1 MKRLLVQLSELGVK
15 LQLDGGDLRVTA
27 PQGVLTAELRQALRE
42 HKASLVEGLR
52 AKVAID
58 EPPVIEPDPAH
69 AHEPFPLTEL
79 QHAYWM
85 GRMGRIGGLALGQ
98 VATHLYMEYD
108 SPGLDVPR
116 LQAAL
121 NRLIQRHGTLRTIVD
136 GDGQQRVLLEVPP
149 YRITVADLSDA
160 PPDIAQR
167 AVDAVR
173 AELSHQVFPADRSP
187 LFDIRITRLPT
198 LRQRLHL
205 SLDLLILDNHSIH
218 LFLREW
224 MRLYANPA
232 LAIAP
237 IGIAYRDCVLA
248 ERRWRESAAY
258 QRAHAYWMAK
268 VDALP
273 AAPQL
278 PLRWSAAPADSGR
291 FVRRG
296 GRLDAARWQRL
307 KAAARSH
314 GLTPS
319 GLVMALYAEVLARW
333 SASPQFTINLTL
345 DNRPPL
351 HADVPQVLGNFSS
364 LLLQEVDRS
373 DSRQPLLA
381 FAQGLQKRFLANY
394 EHRQVCGVS
403 VMREWSKRR
412 RNPAGA
418 AMPVVFT
425 SALAGEDEGQGE
437 QVFGPRIHTESQ
449 TSQVWLDH
457 VALEEGGSLC
467 FEWYSADAV
476 FEPAVVDAMFDVYRG
491 LIERLGDDPSLL
503 HGHDLLPLPQAMQRR
518 RDLVARTA
526 GDLPQRPLHA
536 AFVEQARQRPD
547 AIALV
552 APGRSMTRGQLLAE
566 SAAVAEWLQQ
576 AGVQPGRPVAVAGR
590 KGWEQVVAAIGVL
603 LAGAAYLPVDADLPP
618 RRQLELLRIG
628 EVRHVLAQAGALDDV
643 AHQGDWAVHE
653 IRAGQAGQAGGSA
666 ATGFSAALERSLER
680 SLQQPLEQL
689 AYVIFTS
696 GTTGVPKGVMID
708 HRGAANTVM
717 HINRMVNAG
726 ADSRVLAVSSLSFD
740 LSVYDIFG
748 VLGAGGSLVL
758 PDPAK
763 GHDAQHWRELV
774 VQHGV
779 TLWNSAPQLMQMLMD
794 SFGAGDAT
802 PLAALR
808 HVLLSGDF
816 IPLALP
822 QRIKDRAAQA
832 SVIALG
838 GATEASIWSNF
849 HVVDGVQPGW
859 ASIPYGRALP
869 NQTMAVHD
877 HAMRL
882 CPDQVKGRIFIGG
895 IGLAMGYW
903 QDAAKTDERFV
914 RHPQTGERL
923 YHTGDIG
930 RYAADGDII
939 IIGREDSQV
948 KIRGHRVEL
957 GEIEAALR
965 AHPSI
970 KQAVASVTG
979 APPELV
985 AHIEL
990 AFGAPEPTAAAVQD
1004 HLREH
1009 LPGHM
1014 LPQHL
1019 LFVPRL
1025 PVSANGKVD
1034 RQALPALTQH
1044 AAAPRALVAPR
1055 SDIERRIVEVWS
1067 RIFIGVD
1074 IGVTDDFFELG
1085 GDSLLLTQLLRELNE
1100 AMPFPVDVGQL
1111 YRSQTPE
1118 MLARLYASLAPDAT
1132 HESPQSAPGMAE
1144 QAPHGAPI
1152 ELLA

>member
-15 LQLDGGDLRVTA
+15 LQLDGEDLRITA

-42 HKASLVEGLR
+42 HKASLVEALG
-52 AKVAID
+52 AKKAAID
-58 EPPVIEPDPAH
+58 EPPRIEPDPAR

-85 GRMGRIGGLALGQ
+85 GRMGGMALDQ
-98 VATHLYMEYD
+98 VATHLYTEYD

-116 LQAAL
+116 LEAAL

-136 GDGQQRVLLEVPP
+136 SGGQQRVLPEVPP

-160 PPDIAQR
+160 PPDAAQP

-173 AELSHQVFPADRSP
+173 AELSHQVFQTDRWP
-187 LFDIRITRLPT
+187 LFDIRITQLPQA
-198 LRQRLHL
+198 RQRMHL
-205 SLDLLILDNHSIH
+205 SLDMLILDNHSIH
-218 LFLREW
+218 LFHREW
-224 MRLYANPA
+224 MRLYADPKFA
-232 LAIAP
+232 MTP

-258 QRAHAYWMAK
+258 QRANAYWMDK
-268 VDALP
+268 VDSLP

-278 PLRWSAAPADSGR
+278 PVRWSAAPTDSGR

-307 KAAARSH
+307 KAAAQSH

-319 GLVMALYAEVLARW
+319 SLVMAMYAEVLARW

-351 HADVPQVLGNFSS
+351 HADVHQVLGNFSS
-364 LLLQEVDRS
+364 LLLQAVDRS
-373 DSRQPLLA
+373 DSQQTLLA

-394 EHRQVCGVS
+394 DHRQVCGVS

-425 SALAGEDEGQGE
+425 SALAGEDEGKGE
-437 QVFGPRIHTESQ
+437 PVFGPRIRTESQ

-476 FEPAVVDAMFDVYRG
+476 FEPAVVDAMFEAYRG

-503 HGHDLLPLPQAMQRR
+503 HGSDLLPLPQAMQQR

-526 GDLPQRPLHA
+526 GELPQRPLHA

-552 APGRSMTRGQLLAE
+552 APGRIMTRGQLLAE
-566 SAAVAEWLQQ
+566 SAAVAEWLHQ
-576 AGVQPGRPVAVAGR
+576 AGVQPGRPVAVVGR
-590 KGWEQVVAAIGVL
+590 KGWEQVVAVYGAL

-628 EVRHVLAQAGALDDV
+628 EVGHVLAQAGAMDDV
-643 AHQGDWAVHE
+643 AYQGDWAVHE
-653 IRAGQAGQAGGSA
+653 IRAGQAVETA
-666 ATGFSAALERSLER
+666 AIGFSSALERSLER
-680 SLQQPLEQL
+680 SLQQPLDQL

-717 HINRMVNAG
+717 HVNRLVNAG

-763 GHDAQHWRELV
+763 GHDAQSWRELM

-794 SFGAGDAT
+794 SFGTGDAT
-802 PLAALR
+802 QLAALR

-822 QRIKDRAAQA
+822 QRIRDRAAQA
-832 SVIALG
+832 RVISLG

-849 HVVDGVQPGW
+849 HVIDGVQPGW

-869 NQTMAVHD
+869 NQTMAVYD

-914 RHPQTGERL
+914 HHPQTGERL
-923 YHTGDIG
+923 YDTGDMG
-930 RYAADGDII
+930 RYASDGDIV

-990 AFGAPEPTAAAVQD
+990 AFGAPDLTAAAVQI

-1034 RQALPALTQH
+1034 RQALPALTEH
-1044 AAAPRALVAPR
+1044 AAAPRTLVAPR
-1055 SDIERRIVEVWS
+1055 NDTERRIVEVWS

-1074 IGVTDDFFELG
+1074 IGVTDNFFELG

-1111 YRSQTPE
+1111 YRCQTPE
-1118 MLARLYASLAPDAT
+1118 MLARLY
-1132 HESPQSAPGMAE
+1132 ESGEQDPVQGEPLSAPGAAE
-1144 QAPHGAPI
+1144 QALDSAPV

>member
-15 LQLDGGDLRVTA
+15 LQLDGEDLRITA

-42 HKASLVEGLR
+42 HKASLVEALG
-52 AKVAID
+52 AKKAAID
-58 EPPVIEPDPAH
+58 EPPPIEPDPAH

-85 GRMGRIGGLALGQ
+85 GRMDGLALGQ
-98 VATHLYMEYD
+98 VATHLYTEYD

-116 LQAAL
+116 LEAAL

-136 GDGQQRVLLEVPP
+136 SGGLQRVLPEVPP

-160 PPDIAQR
+160 PPHAAQP

-173 AELSHQVFPADRSP
+173 AELSHQVFQTDRWP
-187 LFDIRITRLPT
+187 LFDIRITQLPQA
-198 LRQRLHL
+198 RQRLHL
-205 SLDLLILDNHSIH
+205 SLDMLILDNHSIH
-218 LFLREW
+218 LFQREW
-224 MRLYANPA
+224 MRLYADPA
-232 LAIAP
+232 LAMAP
-237 IGIAYRDCVLA
+237 IGVAYRDCVLA

-258 QRAHAYWMAK
+258 QRANAYWMAK
-268 VDALP
+268 VDSLP

-278 PLRWSAAPADSGR
+278 PVRRSAAPADSGR

-307 KAAARSH
+307 KAAAQSH

-319 GLVMALYAEVLARW
+319 SLVMALYAEVLARW

-351 HADVPQVLGNFSS
+351 HEDVHQVLGNFSS
-364 LLLQEVDRS
+364 LLLQEVDRG
-373 DSRQPLLA
+373 DSQQTLLA
-381 FAQGLQKRFLANY
+381 FAQGMQRRFLVNY

-412 RNPAGA
+412 RHPAGA

-425 SALAGEDEGQGE
+425 SALAGEDEAHGE

-476 FEPAVVDAMFDVYRG
+476 FEPAVVDAMFDAYRG

-503 HGHDLLPLPQAMQRR
+503 HGRDLLPLPEAMQRR

-526 GDLPQRPLHA
+526 DELPQRPLHA
-536 AFVEQARQRPD
+536 AFVEQAHTQPD

-566 SAAVAEWLQQ
+566 SAAVAEWLHQ
-576 AGVQPGRPVAVAGR
+576 AGVQPGQPVAVVGR
-590 KGWEQVVAAIGVL
+590 KGWEQVVAVYGVL

-628 EVRHVLAQAGALDDV
+628 EVRHVLAQAGALGDL

-653 IRAGQAGQAGGSA
+653 IHAGQAGQAGGSA
-666 ATGFSAALERSLER
+666 AIGLSAALER
-680 SLQQPLEQL
+680 SLQQPLDQL

-708 HRGAANTVM
+708 HRGAANTVL
-717 HINRMVNAG
+717 HVNRMVNAG

-748 VLGAGGSLVL
+748 ALGAGGSLVL

-794 SFGAGDAT
+794 SFGTGDAT

-816 IPLALP
+816 IPLTLP
-822 QRIKDRAAQA
+822 QRIRDRAAQA
-832 SVIALG
+832 RVISLG

-869 NQTMAVHD
+869 NQTMAIYD

-882 CPDQVKGRIFIGG
+882 CPDEVKGRIFIGG

-923 YHTGDIG
+923 YHTGDMG

-965 AHPSI
+965 THPSI

-979 APPELV
+979 APAELV

-990 AFGAPEPTAAAVQD
+990 AFGAPEPTAAALQA

-1019 LFVPRL
+1019 QFVPRL

-1034 RQALPALTQH
+1034 RQALPALTEH
-1044 AAAPRALVAPR
+1044 AAAPRVLVAPR
-1055 SDIERRIVEVWS
+1055 NDTERRIVEVWS

-1074 IGVTDDFFELG
+1074 IGVTDNFFELG

-1118 MLARLYASLAPDAT
+1118 MLARLY
-1132 HESPQSAPGMAE
+1132 ESGERNPAHGDPLSAPGAAK
-1144 QAPHGAPI
+1144 QALDSAPV

>member
-15 LQLDGGDLRVTA
+15 LQLDGGDLRITA

-42 HKASLVEGLR
+42 HKASLVEALG
-52 AKVAID
+52 AKKAVTD
-58 EPPVIEPDPAH
+58 EPPAIDPDPAH
-69 AHEPFPLTEL
+69 AHEPFPLTEV

-85 GRMGRIGGLALGQ
+85 GRMGSLELSQ
-98 VATHLYMEYD
+98 VATHLYTEYD

-116 LQAAL
+116 LEAAL
-121 NRLIQRHGTLRTIVD
+121 NRLIQRHGNLRTVID
-136 GDGQQRVLLEVPP
+136 GAGQQRVLPEVPP
-149 YRITVADLSDA
+149 YRITVSDVSSA
-160 PPDIAQR
+160 PPHEAQR
-167 AVDAVR
+167 AVDELR
-173 AELSHQVFPADRSP
+173 AALSHQVFPADRWP
-187 LFDIRITRLPT
+187 LFDIRVMQLPQS
-198 LRQRLHL
+198 RQRLHL
-205 SLDLLILDNHSIH
+205 SLDMLILDNHSIH
-218 LFLREW
+218 LFQREW
-224 MRLYANPA
+224 MRLYADPA
-232 LAIAP
+232 CELAP
-237 IGIAYRDCVLA
+237 IGVAYRDCVLA

-268 VDALP
+268 VDSLP

-278 PLRWSAAPADSGR
+278 PVRRSAAPADGGR

-307 KAAARSH
+307 KAAAQSH

-319 GLVMALYAEVLARW
+319 SLVMALYAEVLARW
-333 SASPQFTINLTL
+333 SASPHFTINLTL
-345 DNRPPL
+345 DNRLPL
-351 HADVPQVLGNFSS
+351 HADVHQVLGNFSS
-364 LLLQEVDRS
+364 LLLQAVDRG
-373 DSRQPLLA
+373 DSRQTLLE

-425 SALAGEDEGQGE
+425 SALAGQAEGGE
-437 QVFGPRIHTESQ
+437 LSIFGPRIHTESQ

-457 VALEEGGSLC
+457 VALEEDGSLC

-476 FEPAVVDAMFDVYRG
+476 FEPAVVDAMFEAYRG
-491 LIERLGDDPSLL
+491 LIDRLGDDPALL
-503 HGHDLLPLPQAMQRR
+503 HGRDLLPLPEPMQRR

-526 GDLPQRPLHA
+526 GELPWRPLHA
-536 AFVEQARQRPD
+536 AFVEQARRQPD
-547 AIALV
+547 AVALV
-552 APGRSMTRGQLLAE
+552 SPGRTMTRGQLLAE
-566 SAAVAEWLQQ
+566 SAAVAEWLHQ
-576 AGVQPGRPVAVAGR
+576 AGVAPGRPVAVVGR
-590 KGWEQVVAAIGVL
+590 KGWEQVVAVFGVL

-618 RRQLELLRIG
+618 RRKLELLRIG
-628 EVRHVLAQAGALDDV
+628 EVRHALVQAGALDDV
-643 AHQGDWAVHE
+643 ASQGDWAVHE
-653 IRAGQAGQAGGSA
+653 IRAGQAGEAAAIGLSA
-666 ATGFSAALERSLER
+666 ALER
-680 SLQQPLEQL
+680 SLQQPLYQL

-708 HRGAANTVM
+708 HRGAANTVL
-717 HINRMVNAG
+717 HVNRMVGAG
-726 ADSRVLAVSSLSFD
+726 VDSRVLAVSSLSFD

-758 PDPAK
+758 PDPGK
-763 GHDAQHWRELV
+763 GHDAQHWRELM

-794 SFGAGDAT
+794 SFGSGDAT
-802 PLAALR
+802 QLALR

-822 QRIKDRAAQA
+822 QRVKDRAAQA
-832 SVIALG
+832 AVISLG

-849 HVVDGVQPGW
+849 HVIDAVQPGW

-869 NQTMAVHD
+869 NQTMAVYD

-914 RHPQTGERL
+914 RHPRTGERL
-923 YHTGDIG
+923 YETGDMG

-979 APPELV
+979 APAELV

-990 AFGAPEPTAAAVQD
+990 AFGAPELTAAAVQA

-1034 RQALPALTQH
+1034 RQALPALTDR
-1044 AAAPRALVAPR
+1044 AAEPRALVAPR
-1055 SDIERRIVEVWS
+1055 NDTERRIVEVWS
-1067 RIFIGVD
+1067 RIFNGVD
-1074 IGVTDDFFELG
+1074 IGVTDNFFELG

-1118 MLARLYASLAPDAT
+1118 MLARLYAACEQDPA
-1132 HESPQSAPGMAE
+1132 HGQPQPAPGAAE
-1144 QAPHGAPI
+1144 QAPDSAPV

>member
-15 LQLDGGDLRVTA
+15 LQLDGEDLRITA

-42 HKASLVEGLR
+42 HKASLVEALG
-52 AKVAID
+52 AKKAAID
-58 EPPVIEPDPAH
+58 EPPPIEPDPAH

-85 GRMGRIGGLALGQ
+85 GRMGGMELGQ

-116 LQAAL
+116 LEAAL
-121 NRLIQRHGTLRTIVD
+121 NRLIQHHGTLRTIVD
-136 GDGQQRVLLEVPP
+136 GGGQQRVLPEVPP
-149 YRITVADLSDA
+149 YCITVADLSDA
-160 PPDIAQR
+160 PPHAAQP

-173 AELSHQVFPADRSP
+173 AELSHQVFPADRWP
-187 LFDIRITRLPT
+187 LFDIRITQLPQA
-198 LRQRLHL
+198 RQRLHL
-205 SLDLLILDNHSIH
+205 SLDMLILDNHSIH
-218 LFLREW
+218 LFQREW
-224 MRLYANPA
+224 MRLYADPA
-232 LAIAP
+232 LVLTP
-237 IGIAYRDCVLA
+237 IGVAYRDCVLA

-258 QRAHAYWMAK
+258 QRANAYWMAK
-268 VDALP
+268 VDSLP

-278 PLRWSAAPADSGR
+278 PVRRSAAPADSGR

-307 KAAARSH
+307 KAAAQSH

-319 GLVMALYAEVLARW
+319 SLVMALYAEVLARW

-345 DNRPPL
+345 DNRPRL
-351 HADVPQVLGNFSS
+351 HEDVHQVLGNFSS
-364 LLLQEVDRS
+364 LLLQEVDRG
-373 DSRQPLLA
+373 DSQQTLLE
-381 FAQGLQKRFLANY
+381 FAQGLQRRFLVNY
-394 EHRQVCGVS
+394 EHRPVCGVS

-425 SALAGEDEGQGE
+425 SALAGEDEAHGE

-476 FEPAVVDAMFDVYRG
+476 FEPAVVDAMFDAYRG

-503 HGHDLLPLPQAMQRR
+503 HGRDLLPLPEAMQRR

-526 GDLPQRPLHA
+526 AELPQQPLHA

-547 AIALV
+547 AVALV
-552 APGRSMTRGQLLAE
+552 SPGRSMTRGQLLAE
-566 SAAVAEWLQQ
+566 SAAVAEWLHR
-576 AGVQPGRPVAVAGR
+576 AGVQPGQPVAVVGR
-590 KGWEQVVAAIGVL
+590 KGWEQVVAVYGVL

-628 EVRHVLAQAGALDDV
+628 KVRHVLAQAGALDDM
-643 AHQGDWAVHE
+643 AQQGDWAVHE
-653 IRAGQAGQAGGSA
+653 IHAGQAGQAGGSA
-666 ATGFSAALERSLER
+666 AIGLSAALER
-680 SLQQPLEQL
+680 SLQQPLDQL

-717 HINRMVNAG
+717 HVNRMVNAG
-726 ADSRVLAVSSLSFD
+726 VDSRVLAVSSLSFD

-794 SFGAGDAT
+794 SFGTGDAT

-816 IPLALP
+816 IPLTLP
-822 QRIKDRAAQA
+822 QRIRDRAAQA
-832 SVIALG
+832 RVISLG

-869 NQTMAVHD
+869 NQTMAVYD

-882 CPDQVKGRIFIGG
+882 CPDEVKGRIFIGG

-923 YHTGDIG
+923 YHTGDLG

-965 AHPSI
+965 THPSI

-979 APPELV
+979 APAELV

-990 AFGAPEPTAAAVQD
+990 AFGAPEPTAAALQA

-1034 RQALPALTQH
+1034 RQALPALTEH

-1055 SDIERRIVEVWS
+1055 NDTERRIVEVWS
-1067 RIFIGVD
+1067 RVFIGVD
-1074 IGVTDDFFELG
+1074 IGVTDNFFELG

-1118 MLARLYASLAPDAT
+1118 MLARLY
-1132 HESPQSAPGMAE
+1132 ESGERDPAHGDPQSAPGMAE
-1144 QAPHGAPI
+1144 QVPASAPV